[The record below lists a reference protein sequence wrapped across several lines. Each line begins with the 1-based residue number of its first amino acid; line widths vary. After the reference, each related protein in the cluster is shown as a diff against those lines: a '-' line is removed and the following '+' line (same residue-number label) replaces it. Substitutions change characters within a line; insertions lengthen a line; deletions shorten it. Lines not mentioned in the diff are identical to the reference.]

1 MRLTPT
7 REEFRARGSHHRI
20 VPVHTTV
27 LADTETPL
35 TLYRRLAEGRPGGFL
50 LESASQDRW
59 SRYSFVGRG
68 PIATLTEV
76 EGEAVWLGTPPAGLP
91 TGGDPHAA
99 LAEALRVLATGPHDS
114 GLPPMVSSFV
124 GYLGWDSVRRFED
137 LGPGPLPEHP
147 VPELS
152 MSIPGDVAILDH
164 FTSRLTLV
172 ANAVNV
178 DGRPDGIDAAY
189 DTAVAR
195 IEAMLDDLSAPLVP
209 SLAVHDAPEPEVK
222 ARTHPDDYLEAVA
235 AAKRDIVDGEIF
247 QVVLGQRFDAQI
259 DASATDV
266 YRMLRASNPSPYMYL
281 LDVPVAEGAPLTI
294 IGSSPEALVTVS
306 DGTITTHPIAGTR
319 PRGATPDEDRALAA
333 ELLADQKER
342 AEHLMLVDLARNDV
356 SKVSAPGSVDVVE
369 FMEIELYSHVMH
381 IVSTVTGHLREGAD
395 GLDVLRATFP
405 AGTLSGAPKPRALQ
419 IIDRLEPTARGVYG
433 GVVGYLSFTGDLD
446 VAIAI
451 RTGILRDGLLTVSA
465 GAGIVADSDPQAEL
479 DECHRKAAAV
489 LRAAAA
495 AHTLRS
501 PVDATAA
508 GDGAEGSA

>member
-1 MRLTPT
+1 MRRTPS
-7 REEFRARGSHHRI
+7 RDDFCARGAHHRI

-35 TLYRRLAEGRPGGFL
+35 SLYRRLAEGRPGGFL
-50 LESASQDRW
+50 LESAAQDQW
-59 SRYSFVGRG
+59 SRYSFVGRA
-68 PIATLTEV
+68 PVATLTEV
-76 EGEAVWLGTPPAGLP
+76 DGEAVWLGTPPAGLP
-91 TGGDPHAA
+91 TDGDPHEALAAA
-99 LAEALRVLATGPHDS
+99 LSELAAERTDH

-137 LGPGPLPEHP
+137 LGPSPLPEHP

-178 DGRPDGIDAAY
+178 DGRAEGVEAAY
-189 DTAVAR
+189 DAAAAR
-195 IEAMLDDLSAPLVP
+195 LEAMLTDLAVPLSP
-209 SLAVHDAPEPEVK
+209 SLAVHGSPEPEVK
-222 ARTHPDDYLEAVA
+222 SRTHADDYLAAVA
-235 AAKRDIVDGEIF
+235 AAQQDIVDGEIF
-247 QVVLGQRFDAQI
+247 QVVLGQRFDTEI

-281 LDVPVAEGAPLTI
+281 LDVPVPEGSPLTI
-294 IGSSPEALVTVS
+294 IGSSPEALVTVT
-306 DGTITTHPIAGTR
+306 DGVVTTHPIAGTR
-319 PRGATPDEDRALAA
+319 PRGAHADEDRMLAA
-333 ELLADQKER
+333 DLLSDEKER
-342 AEHLMLVDLARNDV
+342 AEHLMLVDLARNDLAKI
-356 SKVSAPGSVDVVE
+356 SRPGSVDVVE
-369 FMEIELYSHVMH
+369 FMEIETYSHVMH
-381 IVSTVTGHLREGAD
+381 IVSTVTGLLRDGVT

-405 AGTLSGAPKPRALQ
+405 AGTLSGAPKPRALS

-451 RTGILRDGLLTVSA
+451 RTGVLRDGLLTVSA
-465 GAGIVADSDPQAEL
+465 GAGIVADSDPQSEL
-479 DECHRKAAAV
+479 EECHRKAAAV

-501 PVDATAA
+501 PLDPPPAPV
-508 GDGAEGSA
+508 EGQR

>member
-7 REEFRARGSHHRI
+7 REDFRDRGSDQRI

-35 TLYRRLAEGRPGGFL
+35 SLYRRLAEGRPGGFL
-50 LESASQDRW
+50 LESASQDQW
-59 SRYSFVGRG
+59 NRYSFVGRG
-68 PIATLTEV
+68 PVATLTEV
-76 EGEAVWLGTPPAGLP
+76 DGDAVWLGTPPAGLP

-99 LAEALRVLATGPHDS
+99 LAEALRVLATEKADS

-178 DGRPDGIDAAY
+178 DGRPEGIDDAYTAA
-189 DTAVAR
+189 AAR
-195 IEAMLDDLSAPLVP
+195 IDAMLEDLSAPLAP
-209 SLAVHDAPEPEVK
+209 SLSVHTAAEPDVK
-222 ARTHPDDYLEAVA
+222 PRTHPDDYLEAVA

-247 QVVLGQRFDAQI
+247 QVVLGQRFDAETS
-259 DASATDV
+259 ASATDI

-281 LDVPVAEGAPLTI
+281 LDVPVVEGSPLTI
-294 IGSSPEALVTVS
+294 IGSSPEALVTVA
-306 DGTITTHPIAGTR
+306 DGAVTTHPIAGTR
-319 PRGATPDEDRALAA
+319 PRGATPEEDRALAA
-333 ELLADQKER
+333 SLLADRKER

-356 SKVSAPGSVDVVE
+356 AKVSAPGSVDVVE
-369 FMEIELYSHVMH
+369 FMEIERYSHVMH
-381 IVSTVTGHLREGAD
+381 IVSTVTGRMRDGVD

-405 AGTLSGAPKPRALQ
+405 AGTLSGAPKPRALE

-479 DECHRKAAAV
+479 DECRRKAAAV

-495 AHTLRS
+495 AHTLRA
-501 PVDATAA
+501 PLDAADDEH
-508 GDGAEGSA
+508 GPGGSA